1 VRVGAAE
8 TEAVD
13 AGATWPAVRPRRQCG
28 RYLDIVWQVNLRI
41 ESLEPAYCQYTARV
55 KVGFGFVYSPKIL
68 GNYTSLNR

>member
-1 VRVGAAE
+1 
-8 TEAVD
+8 
-13 AGATWPAVRPRRQCG
+13 VRPRRQCG